1 MCVRV
6 QGHDAPRPAKP
17 TSSLTPTNV
26 CVRVCVRMFPLQ
38 VAWETRKIFGYQH
51 MDISCTAVRVPT
63 LRAHAEAITIETH
76 LDVTP
81 EEAR

>member
-1 MCVRV
+1 
-6 QGHDAPRPAKP
+6 
-17 TSSLTPTNV
+17 
-26 CVRVCVRMFPLQ
+26 
-38 VAWETRKIFGYQH
+38 

-63 LRAHAEAITIETH
+63 LRAHAEALTIETH